1 MVKGDVTNVTDFGI
15 FLEIEKGIEGLIHIS
30 ELSDERVEDIRN
42 FTGVG
47 DELEAKII
55 HLDPRERKIGLSIK
69 AMRKDLEKAD
79 MDAFLSQKEEPH
91 RVEEDW
97 KQELR
102 DLSKTLDLPDA
113 QRKASEPSGTL
124 QKPASAPAEADPGS
138 EEAPTEEDGGSE
150 EEEEK
155 PKG

>member
-1 MVKGDVTNVTDFGI
+1 
-15 FLEIEKGIEGLIHIS
+15 
-30 ELSDERVEDIRN
+30 
-42 FTGVG
+42 
-47 DELEAKII
+47 
-55 HLDPRERKIGLSIK
+55 
-69 AMRKDLEKAD
+69 

-113 QRKASEPSGTL
+113 QRKASEPSSSV
-124 QKPASAPAEADPGS
+124 QEPASTRRRPTRDRKKPRREAPAEDA
-138 EEAPTEEDGGSE
+138 GGLE

-155 PKG
+155 PNG